1 VAVVADTRSFGN
13 FLEQLPSVPMHVEAT
28 LWDPH
33 GPCTMCFSTL
43 ARRYGLS
50 LYFGISARMNLSY
63 ASAI

>member
-1 VAVVADTRSFGN
+1 MALVADARSFGN
-13 FLEQLPSVPMHVEAT
+13 VLEQLPSVPMHGEAT

-50 LYFGISARMNLSY
+50 LYFGISARMNLSS
-63 ASAI
+63 ASAV